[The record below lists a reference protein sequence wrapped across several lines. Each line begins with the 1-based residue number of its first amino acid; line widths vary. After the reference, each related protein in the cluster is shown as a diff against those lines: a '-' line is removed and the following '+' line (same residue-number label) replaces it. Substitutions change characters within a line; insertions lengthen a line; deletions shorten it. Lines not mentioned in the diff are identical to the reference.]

1 MTPHQQVP
9 GRSCRGLC
17 RENSYPAAAYACCNT
32 LTNRRSMLCIPS
44 LNVARS
50 ISSGCKRR
58 ISVRKAN
65 SSPKL
70 QQTPGF
76 IGFYLVA
83 DETNGISVAVH
94 VWESKARADA
104 FDDVYSRWREALD
117 QYGHIAESD
126 NRVRRLSLSSP
137 NGSGVIRIS

>member
-9 GRSCRGLC
+9 GRFCRGLC

-83 DETNGISVAVH
+83 DETNGINVAVH
-94 VWESKARADA
+94 VWESNSMMFIVDGARRSTSTGIS
-104 FDDVYSRWREALD
+104 SRAT
-117 QYGHIAESD
+117 IA
-126 NRVRRLSLSSP
+126 VRRLSRSSP